1 MGQNSKKKQKV
12 HCKNTYSRKSTF
24 LKGTFFRTKFL
35 RILRLISHCSGSI
48 LKFSEKSPFQKSAL
62 PGIRVFTMDFFPRKF
77 GEKKIFFPEKSR
89 LQKQV
94 FPEEHFFESDFF
106 PEKKIFFSPKFLGKK
121 SLSKKCSSGNTCF
134 YNRLFSGKFFF
145 SPKFLRTFLK
155 IFSGKKS
162 ITKTGIP
169 GRALF

>member
-77 GEKKIFFPEKSR
+77 GEKKIFFRKKVDYKNRYSRKSTFLKVTFFRKKKFFFLRNFSEKSHF
-89 LQKQV
+89 QKSALPGIPV
-94 FPEEHFFESDFF
+94 FTIDFF
-106 PEKKIFFSPKFLGKK
+106 P
-121 SLSKKCSSGNTCF
+121 GN
-134 YNRLFSGKFFF
+134 FFF
-145 SPKFLRTFLK
+145 SEISSNIPEN
-155 IFSGKKS
+155 FSGKKS